1 MIIVFLRVIYKIRDL
16 DSMVVFIDDNK
27 QDNNLNKIKLLI
39 MKALFVD

>member
-1 MIIVFLRVIYKIRDL
+1 MIIVFLRVIYKIQDL